1 MKRVIQAILIVTFIL
16 AFGLFIYFFA
26 RMRQENL
33 AATLPVAGRV
43 VEIEA
48 VSNEAGEVGEKS
60 TAAQRSKI
68 NLEWDET
75 LLDVVDMNLDE
86 DEDLEQIL
94 IVKPTNTQNG
104 RISIVIADFLPNS
117 SSYFRLWK
125 GETLA
130 TKPNAVVVQP
140 KDLLA
145 DGSVDLF
152 CYGIDEDNRQT
163 LTVFKR
169 PSARSNSYYTAFSES
184 GLSISFEEPAEAEV
198 EAETGIVES
207 MSKKTLSQLLAELLP
222 KGKEPILISVYVEAP
237 GGASPL
243 DQKRIMYSWNH
254 FSRKFERG
262 AESFV
267 PGGNIEQLFINR
279 ILTGQAED
287 FDDYLKG
294 LWIKE
299 DEEGAVPTLV
309 FFDPEG
315 RKISLHSE
323 QEQQQ
328 WDWGRS
334 NAAFAGIYA
343 PISNSAVPDM
353 IRLLGIDLV
362 GLDKVRIRATAQQ
375 IVKFAMKEDWN
386 GVYRRPSNENT
397 TSRKESFKMLP
408 AETSFSVGLD
418 GGEAEI
424 ALRLGDFDGFYASE
438 NGMRL
443 DLIGGKFRLSLASQ
457 GFFTLFQ
464 VDDEVILDLSL
475 IDDKSI
481 PSGRLSY
488 MVKIRLGKNNGIST
502 LILQPAQVL
511 SDRVE
516 RLYQP
521 DILLR
526 KLDD

>member
-1 MKRVIQAILIVTFIL
+1 MKRVIQAILIVAFIL

-26 RMRQENL
+26 RMQQENL

-48 VSNEAGEVGEKS
+48 LSSEAGKVGEKS

-104 RISIVIADFLPNS
+104 RISIVIADFQPNS

-169 PSARSNSYYTAFSES
+169 PSARSNSYYTVFSAS
-184 GLSISFEEPAEAEV
+184 GLSISFEEPAEV
-198 EAETGIVES
+198 EAETGIGES
-207 MSKKTLSQLLAELLP
+207 RSKKTLSQLLAELLP
-222 KGKEPILISVYVEAP
+222 KGKDPVMISVYVEAP

-243 DQKRIMYSWNH
+243 DQKRISYSWNP

-267 PGGNIEQLFINR
+267 PGENVEQLFINR
-279 ILTGQAED
+279 ILTGRAED
-287 FDDYLKG
+287 FDAYLKG

-299 DEEGAVPTLV
+299 DENGAVPTLV

-328 WDWGRS
+328 WDWGKS

-386 GVYRRPSNENT
+386 GVFRRPPEENT
-397 TSRKESFKMLP
+397 MLGAKSFKVLP
-408 AETSFSVGLD
+408 DETYFSVGLD
-418 GGEAEI
+418 GSQAETV
-424 ALRLGDFDGFYASE
+424 LRPEDFDGYYASE

-443 DLIGGKFRLSLASQ
+443 DLVGGKFRLSPSSQ
-457 GFFTLFQ
+457 GFFSLFQ
-464 VDDEVILDLSL
+464 VDDAVILDLSL

-488 MVKIRLGKNNGIST
+488 IVKIRLGKNDGIST